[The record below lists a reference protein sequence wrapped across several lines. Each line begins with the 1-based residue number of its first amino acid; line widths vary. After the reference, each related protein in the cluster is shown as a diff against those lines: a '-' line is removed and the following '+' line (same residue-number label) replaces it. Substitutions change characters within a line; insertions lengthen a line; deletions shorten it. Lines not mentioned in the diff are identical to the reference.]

1 MTKLNSGIAAF
12 ALLAAAI
19 LLLPATSIAAVRPD
33 KWAKPV
39 KSVKMPEPSSLPMLI
54 TGLAG
59 LGGLGWRFRRS
70 GK

>member
-33 KWAKPV
+33 KWP